1 MRRGKPRG
9 AGKGGPALQSTAQ
22 PCQERRFVRTARLC
36 RRSGPQP
43 GAALP
48 TRVRGAEAARAP
60 GGAKLGFA
68 LQGARGARATGTVL
82 RREGRGRLC
91 HRRGAPGGRQQTCAL
106 LGNPAL
112 FPAPPGVCLA
122 GSLCHAA
129 AWERLAAAAAPG
141 GTPPLRKQR
150 KLPMLRRDGCGASTR
165 LRGRGAL
172 GGFARP
178 AVAAPRGRQR
188 AGGVLRGAGARQV
201 EPWGAARR
209 CFIAVEAVWPAESV
223 GAVRSGPVAPS
234 PLHSGRDGSFRWMR

>member
-9 AGKGGPALQSTAQ
+9 AGKGGPALQSTALSG
-22 PCQERRFVRTARLC
+22 EGFVRAARLC

-43 GAALP
+43 GAALL
-48 TRVRGAEAARAP
+48 TRVGGAEAARAP
-60 GGAKLGFA
+60 DGAKLVFA

-82 RREGRGRLC
+82 RREGGGRLC
-91 HRRGAPGGRQQTCAL
+91 CRRGTPGGRQQTCAL

-112 FPAPPGVCLA
+112 FLAPPGVCLA

-129 AWERLAAAAAPG
+129 AWERLAAAAPG

-165 LRGRGAL
+165 LRGRCAL

-188 AGGVLRGAGARQV
+188 AGGRARCCGERAPGRWSRG
-201 EPWGAARR
+201 ERR
-209 CFIAVEAVWPAESV
+209 GDGLSRLWPAVPV

-234 PLHSGRDGSFRWMR
+234 PLHSGRNGSFRWMR